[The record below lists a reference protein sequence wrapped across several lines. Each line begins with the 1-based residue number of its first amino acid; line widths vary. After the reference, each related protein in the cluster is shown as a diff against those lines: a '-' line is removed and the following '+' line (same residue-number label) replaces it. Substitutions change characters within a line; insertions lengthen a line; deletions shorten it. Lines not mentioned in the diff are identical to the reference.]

1 LAVPPTNAHRMQI
14 TPAQIDQHLQRGL
27 KSLYALHG
35 DEPLLMQEA
44 ADAIRAAAR
53 AQGFAER
60 SVHVVQ
66 GARFDWSEVLVA
78 AGSLSLFAERRIVE
92 LRIPSAKPGKDG
104 GAALEQVAR
113 QAQEDDSTLFLILLG
128 KLDRQTRD
136 SAWFGALSAQGV
148 TIQIEQLPRHALGAW
163 ISQRLAR
170 QRQRLVDGDEG
181 QRSLEFFA
189 DRVEGNLLACAQE
202 IEKLALLYP
211 VEALQPGQPPSP
223 RILSFEQV
231 ESAVLN
237 VARYDVFKLSE
248 TLLAGELGRAR
259 RMLEGLQAEG
269 EAPVLVHYTISEDI
283 RALKRA
289 RDALDQ
295 GRPLPLVLREQRVW
309 GPRERLFER
318 VLPQLSSEALGALL
332 VSAHHVDGVVKGLRR
347 PDWPVDAWQA
357 LHKLAGALCQACA
370 APIRGKIRA

>member
-1 LAVPPTNAHRMQI
+1 MQI
-14 TPAQIDQHLQRGL
+14 APTQIEQHLQRGL

-60 SVHVVQ
+60 SVHIVQ
-66 GARFDWSEVLVA
+66 GARFDWNEVLAA

-104 GAALEQVAR
+104 GAALEQLAR
-113 QAQEDDSTLFLILLG
+113 QAQEGDSTLFLILLG

-136 SAWFGALSAQGV
+136 SAWFAALGAQGV

-170 QRQRLVDGDEG
+170 QRQRLTDGDEG
-181 QRSLEFFA
+181 QRTLEFFA

-211 VEALQPGQPPSP
+211 VEPVQPSQQGQLPSP

-248 TLLAGELGRAR
+248 ALLAGELGRAR

-309 GPRERLFER
+309 GSRERLFER
-318 VLPQLSSEALGALL
+318 VLPQLSSQALGTLL
-332 VSAHHVDGVVKGLRR
+332 VSAHHADGVIKGLRR

>member
-1 LAVPPTNAHRMQI
+1 MQI
-14 TPAQIDQHLQRGL
+14 APNQLEQHLQRGL

-35 DEPLLMQEA
+35 DEPLLLQEA
-44 ADAIRAAAR
+44 ADAIRSAAR

-60 SVHVVQ
+60 SVHTVL
-66 GARFDWSEVLVA
+66 GARFDWSEVLAA
-78 AGSLSLFAERRIVE
+78 AGSLSLFAERRIIE

-104 GAALEQVAR
+104 GAVIEQLAR
-113 QAQEDDSTLFLILLG
+113 QAQQDDSTLFLMLLG
-128 KLDRQTRD
+128 KLERQTRD
-136 SAWFGALSAQGV
+136 STWFGALGAQGV
-148 TIQIEQLPRHALGAW
+148 TIQIEQLPRHALVPW
-163 ISQRLAR
+163 IAQRLAR
-170 QRQRLVDGDEG
+170 QQQRVMDGDEG
-181 QRSLEFFA
+181 QRTLEFFA
-189 DRVEGNLLACAQE
+189 ERVEGNLLACAQE

-211 VEALQPGQPPSP
+211 VEPQQPEGT
-223 RILSFEQV
+223 RMLSFEQV

-248 TLLAGELGRAR
+248 VLLAGELGRAR

-289 RDALDQ
+289 RDGLDQ

-318 VLPQLSSEALGALL
+318 VLPQLNGQALGALL
-332 VSAHHVDGVVKGLRR
+332 LSAHHADGVIKGLRR

-357 LHKLAGALCQACA
+357 LHRLASALCQACA